1 MSGGAGQLV
10 DASDEPG
17 PPGGLEDVR
26 PAVAEAVQPV
36 DGGIVHVEGG
46 GAPRRQHP
54 QGRLLSLHTGQAVL
68 DPGHFGGE
76 AVDLGLGLPV
86 TGRGVLHMLLQ
97 VVAARRARIHTFSG
111 QGRGYR
117 SAEAGEQ
124 DQPGSEES

>member
-1 MSGGAGQLV
+1 M
-10 DASDEPG
+10 
-17 PPGGLEDVR
+17 
-26 PAVAEAVQPV
+26 
-36 DGGIVHVEGG
+36 HVERRR
-46 GAPRRQHP
+46 APRRQQP
-54 QGRLLSLHTGQAVL
+54 QRRLLLLDPGEAGL
-68 DPGHFGGE
+68 DPGHLGGE